1 MKKVVS
7 VLLVLVMILSVSPLS
22 GDMFKAGGIDSLFG
36 ITASAANLTLTELK
50 AKYPQGKYWN
60 HVGSSSNNPNGWTN
74 TPCPSHSSTSTCN
87 GFVYGGTTI
96 GWQCFG
102 FALQLGYDAYGSN
115 PKNWGRAYN
124 LDNIKPGDIIN
135 YDGNNPGHTV
145 FVIGVNGDTVSFAE
159 CNWGSR
165 CIISWTR
172 SLKKSQFNNLYNVY
186 VAPYALTTDDPPV
199 SHTINSNYSK
209 NFTAYPKAKITA
221 ANIFDANHNQIDSTS
236 WIGTSDKCTIHEVY
250 TDGCCKV
257 TYPLDAGGTK
267 TVYSKISLFNVTVNE
282 CTGYNIAYSYNTENY
297 KFYDSNTVEF
307 TITPHVNNRDAYDNE
322 ITNISLYFKKP
333 NGEVNYIPLGKNK
346 SVEFYMP
353 DYDAGKY
360 IFWAKVETIYG
371 SSEGAEDDGSLSLDL
386 ARLSWSNFRFESDVI
401 YARIKFKE
409 IDRYLTVN
417 ADENAVSWER
427 KNSTSSDQSQI
438 WKVIRNSD
446 GTFTIQSVQNN
457 KVLDI
462 SKGSYCRGA
471 NVLTYTSQDSENQ
484 KWYLSKDSNN
494 NSFIRA
500 AKSNSAV
507 LDVEGHSAENGT
519 NVGLWTYHGGDAQK
533 VVFQYPYLI
542 QYNANGGS
550 NPPSSQDKE
559 YGKTL
564 ALSTTVPTR
573 TGYTFL
579 GWSTSSSATSASYS
593 AGGSYSANADAIL
606 YAVWKA
612 NTYTVKYNSNG
623 GSGTMSNSS
632 HTYNVSKALSSNAFI
647 RNGYT
652 FLGWSTSSSATSPT
666 YTNGQ
671 SVKNLTSTN
680 GGTVNLYAVWK
691 NNDTALSVNSANSAV
706 ISTGGEKKYYT
717 FTPTESGTY
726 VIYSTGSSD
735 TKVYLYNSSG
745 SEITSNDDGGEDRNF
760 RLQYNLTAGTK
771 YRIGVGYYNS
781 SATGTIPFKFGKVY
795 TVTYNANGGSGA
807 PSSQSK
813 DYGASL
819 TLSSATPTRA
829 GYTFLGWSTN
839 SSATSASYSA
849 GDSYTANA
857 DTTLYAVWKAVPKET
872 YTVTYNANG
881 GSVTP
886 SSASVTEGS
895 STILPTPT
903 KYYTLSF
910 NANGG
915 SGAPSSQS
923 VSVSCKGWSASS
935 SSSTATYSCGGSYK
949 PTSNSTLYAVWNS
962 SATKTLP
969 SSVPAR
975 SGYTFVGW
983 ASSSLATTATWNP
996 GDVIT
1001 VTGNTTIYAVWR
1013 KNESPTPP
1021 PAPTVEYKS
1030 VYLDYKSTYSI
1041 NVEGF
1046 EATDYIVEDDSILSV
1061 DSNGKVTAKRPG
1073 TSDIY
1078 VYDANS
1084 DVRVVYTFSV
1094 DYAWW
1099 QWIIIIV
1106 LFGWIWY

>member
-7 VLLVLVMILSVSPLS
+7 VLLVLMMLLSTLVV
-22 GDMFKAGGIDSLFG
+22 
-36 ITASAANLTLTELK
+36 TASAAYENTYTNTGNQRVDIVEV
-50 AKYPQGKYWN
+50 AKTQIGCTDKYKY
-60 HVGSSSNNPNGWTN
+60 NNPNGYAWCAFFVVWCARQANIDSSIIRTSGVACADSGYLN
-74 TPCPSHSSTSTCN
+74 VPYYSRTSHSPQSGDLVFFNWPSTSDSWDHVGIVEYVESN
-87 GFVYGGTTI
+87 G
-96 GWQCFG
+96 
-102 FALQLGYDAYGSN
+102 
-115 PKNWGRAYN
+115 
-124 LDNIKPGDIIN
+124 
-135 YDGNNPGHTV
+135 TV
-145 FVIGVNGDTVSFAE
+145 
-159 CNWGSR
+159 
-165 CIISWTR
+165 
-172 SLKKSQFNNLYNVY
+172 
-186 VAPYALTTDDPPV
+186 
-199 SHTINSNYSK
+199 HTIEGNSSNRVKRCSYS
-209 NFTAYPKAKITA
+209 
-221 ANIFDANHNQIDSTS
+221 AN
-236 WIGTSDKCTIHEVY
+236 GTSESNRLSSIRGYGVPNY
-250 TDGCCKV
+250 LNNQ
-257 TYPLDAGGTK
+257 P
-267 TVYSKISLFNVTVNE
+267 VNE
-282 CTGYNIAYSYNTENY
+282 CTGYNIAYSYNTENN

-346 SVEFYMP
+346 SVEFYMS

-360 IFWAKVETIYG
+360 VFWAKVETIYG

-593 AGGSYSANADAIL
+593 AGGSYTANADATL

-612 NTYTVKYNSNG
+612 NTYTVKYNANG

-632 HTYNVSKALSSNAFI
+632 HTYNVSKALTSNAFT
-647 RNGYT
+647 RSGYT

-680 GGTVNLYAVWK
+680 NGTVTLYAVWSKNPTYTLSYNANGGSGAPSSQSGSTNYTISSTVPTRTGYAFLGWSTSSSATSATYQPGSSIAISSNTTLYAVWK
-691 NNDTALSVNSANSAV
+691 ISDTALTVNSSNNAV
-706 ISTGGEKKYYT
+706 ISTAGEKKYYT
-717 FTPTESGTY
+717 FTPSATGTY

-745 SEITSNDDGGEDRNF
+745 GELTSNDDGGTGGNF
-760 RLQYNLTAGTK
+760 RLQYNLTAGTT
-771 YRIGVGYYNS
+771 YRFAVGYYSS

-795 TVTYNANGGSGA
+795 TVTYNSNGGSSA
-807 PSSQSK
+807 PSSQTK
-813 DYGASL
+813 DYGISL
-819 TLSSATPTRA
+819 TLSSSIPTRTD
-829 GYTFLGWSTN
+829 YTFLGWSTS
-839 SSATSASYSA
+839 SSATSPTYSA
-849 GDSYTANA
+849 GGTYSSESNA
-857 DTTLYAVWKAVPKET
+857 TLYAVWKVNPKAT

-881 GSVTP
+881 GNVTP
-886 SSASVTEGS
+886 SSTSVTEGNS
-895 STILPTPT
+895 VTLPTPT
-903 KYYTLSF
+903 KSYTLSF

-915 SGAPSSQS
+915 SGAPSAQT
-923 VSVSCKGWSASS
+923 VSVGCNGWSTSSVASS
-935 SSSTATYSCGGSYK
+935 GTFSCNATVYPTANT
-949 PTSNSTLYAVWNS
+949 TFYAVWNS
-962 SATKTLP
+962 SASKVIP
-969 SSVPAR
+969 STVPTR
-975 SGYTFVGW
+975 SGYNFIGW
-983 ASSSLATTATWNP
+983 SRSSLATTATWKA
-996 GDVIT
+996 GDAIT
-1001 VTGNTTIYAVWR
+1001 VTDNTTLYAVWQ
-1013 KNESPTPP
+1013 KIETPTPP
-1021 PAPTVEYKS
+1021 PAPKVEYKS

-1041 NVEGF
+1041 DVEGF
-1046 EATDYIVEDDSILSV
+1046 EATEYIAEDDSIISV
-1061 DSNGKVTAKRPG
+1061 DSNGRVTAKRPG
-1073 TSDIY
+1073 TADVY

-1099 QWIIIIV
+1099 QWIILIV

>member
-7 VLLVLVMILSVSPLS
+7 VLLVLVMILIVSPLS

-360 IFWAKVETIYG
+360 VFWAKVETIYG

-579 GWSTSSSATSASYS
+579 GWSTSSSATSFSYS

-632 HTYNVSKALSSNAFI
+632 HTYNVSKALTSNAFT
-647 RNGYT
+647 RSGYT

-680 GGTVNLYAVWK
+680 NGTVTLYAVWSK
-691 NNDTALSVNSANSAV
+691 NPTYTLS
-706 ISTGGEKKYYT
+706 
-717 FTPTESGTY
+717 
-726 VIYSTGSSD
+726 
-735 TKVYLYNSSG
+735 
-745 SEITSNDDGGEDRNF
+745 
-760 RLQYNLTAGTK
+760 
-771 YRIGVGYYNS
+771 
-781 SATGTIPFKFGKVY
+781 
-795 TVTYNANGGSGA
+795 YNANGGSGA
-807 PSSQSK
+807 PSSQSGSTN
-813 DYGASL
+813 Y
-819 TLSSATPTRA
+819 TISSTVPTRT
-829 GYTFLGWSTN
+829 GYAFLGWSTS
-839 SSATSASYSA
+839 SSAISATYQPGNSITISK
-849 GDSYTANA
+849 N
-857 DTTLYAVWKAVPKET
+857 TTLYAVWKANPKAT

-886 SSASVTEGS
+886 SSTSVTEGDS
-895 STILPTPT
+895 VTLPTPT
-903 KYYTLSF
+903 KAYTLSF

-915 SGAPSSQS
+915 SGAPSAQT
-923 VSVSCKGWSASS
+923 VSVGCKGWSISSVASS
-935 SSSTATYSCGGSYK
+935 GTFSCNATVFPTANT
-949 PTSNSTLYAVWNS
+949 TFYAVWNS
-962 SATKTLP
+962 SASKVIP
-969 SSVPAR
+969 STMPTR
-975 SGYTFVGW
+975 SGYNFIGW
-983 ASSSLATTATWNP
+983 SRSSLATTATWKA
-996 GDVIT
+996 GDAIT
-1001 VTGNTTIYAVWR
+1001 VTDNTTLYAVWQ
-1013 KNESPTPP
+1013 KIETPTPP
-1021 PAPTVEYKS
+1021 PAPKVEYKS

-1041 NVEGF
+1041 DVEGF
-1046 EATDYIVEDDSILSV
+1046 EATEYIAEDDSIVSV
-1061 DSNGKVTAKRPG
+1061 DSNGRVTAKRPG
-1073 TSDIY
+1073 TADVY

-1099 QWIIIIV
+1099 QWIILIV